1 MDGVEKM
8 LPTQDGKILPQAQAD
23 GTSVMDEEV
32 SPTTNA
38 PEKDVAMCVTLTAHS
53 KHKSK
58 ETWVPPP
65 VTHDFTY
72 PSDEE
77 IQVNPNESFTSAP
90 CLPVT
95 EGRNALSEGDEAMA
109 SDISPRRYTDIA
121 SRLPHNPEEMQHIAS
136 RDGASTRLKSIAERR
151 MKEGMD
157 DEEKEFLGPYTDV
170 SYSGSSASLEVH
182 STVPLPHNLARSI
195 PSDGENYIGD
205 LNTAPA
211 HMAGENSAQRGLEE
225 QVQAQGEVIMALS
238 TKLDNLVDLVTNL
251 TQNRP
256 PDGAPQAPED
266 PQVH

>member
-1 MDGVEKM
+1 
-8 LPTQDGKILPQAQAD
+8 
-23 GTSVMDEEV
+23 MDEEV

-136 RDGASTRLKSIAERR
+136 RDGASTRLKSIAE
-151 MKEGMD
+151 
-157 DEEKEFLGPYTDV
+157 
-170 SYSGSSASLEVH
+170 
-182 STVPLPHNLARSI
+182 
-195 PSDGENYIGD
+195 
-205 LNTAPA
+205 
-211 HMAGENSAQRGLEE
+211 
-225 QVQAQGEVIMALS
+225 
-238 TKLDNLVDLVTNL
+238 
-251 TQNRP
+251 
-256 PDGAPQAPED
+256 
-266 PQVH
+266 